1 MKGQGRESQQKIKL
15 GDNVTG
21 LMGIGNLA
29 VDSNNINVVEFE
41 NRDIGYR
48 STEQAEGNAKRTH
61 STYHTDST
69 LHTNTRISKWLS

>member
-41 NRDIGYR
+41 NRDIGV
-48 STEQAEGNAKRTH
+48 
-61 STYHTDST
+61 
-69 LHTNTRISKWLS
+69 